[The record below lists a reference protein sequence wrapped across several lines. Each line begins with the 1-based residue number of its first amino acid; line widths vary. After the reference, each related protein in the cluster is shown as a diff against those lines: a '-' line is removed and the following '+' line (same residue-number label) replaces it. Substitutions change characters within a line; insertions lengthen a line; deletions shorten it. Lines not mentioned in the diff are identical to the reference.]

1 VRDLG
6 ILDEHIEVA
15 VLVKHAAVDELE
27 LGIVAGAASVLVDQ
41 RAIGELLLR
50 ILVEEL
56 HVGVRW
62 SGVQVEVVLLDVL
75 RMVAFIAGKTEE
87 ALLENAIAAVPKRD
101 GEADVL
107 VAVAN
112 AADAV
117 FAPAI
122 GARAGVVMREIA
134 PSVAAAAVVLADRAP
149 LALA

>member
-1 VRDLG
+1 
-6 ILDEHIEVA
+6 
-15 VLVKHAAVDELE
+15 
-27 LGIVAGAASVLVDQ
+27 
-41 RAIGELLLR
+41 
-50 ILVEEL
+50 
-56 HVGVRW
+56 
-62 SGVQVEVVLLDVL
+62 
-75 RMVAFIAGKTEE
+75 MVAFIAGKTEE

-134 PSVAAAAVVLADRAP
+134 PSVAADAVVLADRAL